1 MFVSSLTDVGMVRKN
16 NEDSCLVLPPWS
28 GDAIKKQ
35 FCAFAIADG
44 MGGEN
49 SGEIAS
55 HIAVTSVKNWL
66 FKSNVAKLQI
76 SDVEEMYGFVNAEI
90 WDYAQ
95 KHPES
100 KGMGTTL
107 TFFIIKEDKAI
118 VGHIGDSRLY
128 RLRDGELVQITS
140 DHSIVA
146 EQVKKGLL
154 TPEQARVHPTRHI
167 LSRVMGA
174 RQFVTPDVFF
184 VDIKINDRFVLFTDG
199 IYGMIE
205 PKDLKRIISENNVN
219 DLPAKLVEAANN
231 AGGKDNATVISIEL
245 DKIPIE
251 YPGQFSIN
259 RLSEHLKHRGMA
271 GLA

>member
-1 MFVSSLTDVGMVRKN
+1 MLVSSLTNVGMVRNN
-16 NEDSCLVLPPWS
+16 NEDSCLIFPPWN
-28 GDAIKKQ
+28 GKAIKKQ
-35 FCAFAIADG
+35 ICAFAIADG

-55 HIAVTSVKNWL
+55 QLAVSGVKNWL
-66 FKSNVAKLQI
+66 IEYNSKEIQI
-76 SDVEEMYGFVNAEI
+76 SDVEEMFNIVNSEI

-95 KHPES
+95 SHSES

-107 TFFIIKEDKAI
+107 TFFIIKGEKAI

-128 RLRDGELVQITS
+128 RLRDNTLEQITS
-140 DHSIVA
+140 DHSLVA

-167 LSRVMGA
+167 LSRVLGA
-174 RQFVTPDVFF
+174 RQFIKPDVFF
-184 VDIKINDRFVLFTDG
+184 VDIKVNDEFILFTDG

-205 PKDLKRIISENNVN
+205 PADLKKIICENEVMS
-219 DLPAKLVEAANN
+219 LPSKLIEAANK
-231 AGGKDNATVISIEL
+231 AGGKDNETVIAFKL
-245 DKIPIE
+245 KTLPIK
-251 YPGQFSIN
+251 YPSRLSVK

-271 GLA
+271 GLI